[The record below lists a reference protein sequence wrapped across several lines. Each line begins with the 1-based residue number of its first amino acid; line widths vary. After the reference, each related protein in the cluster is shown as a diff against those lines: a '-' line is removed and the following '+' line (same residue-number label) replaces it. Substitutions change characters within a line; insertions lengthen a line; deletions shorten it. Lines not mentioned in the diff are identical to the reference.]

1 MKHDVVPALDAS
13 EFRNVVG
20 HFTSGVTIVTAA
32 HDGTHFG
39 ATVSAVSSLSA
50 DPPMVLVCLNQ
61 RLGAH
66 AAIMGAGRF
75 TINILGE
82 GQGGLARTFATRG
95 ADKFSGV
102 DLAHTPY
109 GPRLD
114 VALAH
119 LACRVVEHVEG
130 GTHRIFI
137 AEVDHASAIAGA
149 GPLSYFRGR
158 FGRFVPHDEAS

>member
-1 MKHDVVPALDAS
+1 MKHDAVSELDGPA
-13 EFRNVVG
+13 FRNVVG
-20 HFTSGVTIVTAA
+20 HFTSGVTIVTAE
-32 HDGTHFG
+32 HDDTLFG

-50 DPPMVLVCLNQ
+50 DPPMMLVCLHQ

-66 AAIMGAGRF
+66 AAILGAGRF
-75 TINILGE
+75 TVNILGE
-82 GQGGLARTFATRG
+82 GQDALALTFATRG
-95 ADKFSGV
+95 ADKFADV
-102 DLAHTPY
+102 HVTHTPY

-114 VALAH
+114 TALAH
-119 LACRVVEHVEG
+119 LACRVVDHVEG

-137 AEVDHASAIAGA
+137 AEVDHASVVADA